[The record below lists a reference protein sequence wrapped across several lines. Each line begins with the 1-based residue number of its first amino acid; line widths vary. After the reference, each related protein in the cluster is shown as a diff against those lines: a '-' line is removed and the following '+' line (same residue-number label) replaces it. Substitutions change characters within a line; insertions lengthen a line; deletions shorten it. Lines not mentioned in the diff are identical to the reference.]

1 MPVNV
6 LVLGAGTWGTTLAGH
21 LHGGGHQVRVWEYA
35 PEVVAELERSR
46 RHPKLPDVEIP
57 GGIEFTTE
65 IQTAA
70 SGMEIVVCAVPAGHV
85 RETFRGLAGGG
96 YSGQMVV
103 ICSKGIEDGTH
114 ALLSEVVSDEL
125 GAASR
130 GRIGVLSGPSHAE
143 EVSRQIPTAVT
154 ASAEDIALAE
164 RIRDLFMTPTFRIY
178 TQTDLVGVELA
189 AALKNVIAI
198 ACGISDG
205 LGFGDNS
212 KAALMTR
219 GLSEI
224 VRLGIHLGARAETFY
239 GLAGIGDLMVTCMS
253 GHSRNRNFG
262 YHLGRGLTTNEAL
275 EQVGMVVEG
284 YYTVRAAAELAVE
297 HGIEMPITVGVD
309 DVVFK
314 GLRPLEAGSALMMR
328 DPGREMEM

>member
-1 MPVNV
+1 MNI
-6 LVLGAGTWGTTLAGH
+6 LVLGAGTWGITLAGQ
-21 LHGGGHQVRVWEYA
+21 LHGNGHQVRVWEYV
-35 PEVVAELERSR
+35 PEVVAELQRSR
-46 RHPKLPDVEIP
+46 RHPKLPGMEIP

-65 IQTAA
+65 IQSAA
-70 SGMEIVVCAVPAGHV
+70 SGTQIIVCAVPAANV

-96 YSGQMVV
+96 YSGQMIV
-103 ICSKGIEDGTH
+103 ICSKGIENGTH
-114 ALLSEVVSDEL
+114 ALLSAVVCDEL
-125 GAASR
+125 GAASL
-130 GRIGVLSGPSHAE
+130 GQIGVLSGPSHAE
-143 EVSRQIPTAVT
+143 EVSRKIPTAVT
-154 ASAEDIALAE
+154 ASAGDITLAE

-224 VRLGIHLGARAETFY
+224 IRLGIRLGARAETFY

-262 YHLGRGLTTNEAL
+262 YHLGQGLTTSEAL
-275 EQVGMVVEG
+275 ERVGMVVEG
-284 YYTVRAAAELAVE
+284 YYTVRAAAELAAQ
-297 HGIEMPITVGVD
+297 HGIEMPITVGVG

-314 GLRPLEAGSALMMR
+314 GLPPLEAVSALMMR
-328 DPGREMEM
+328 HPKSEMEI